1 MPEIVFDTCVLSNFA
16 LSDSLNIIKK
26 LYAKSSYITNFVVAE
41 NIRGILKGY
50 RELSKIKDAI
60 REGWLKEIPLE
71 TPEEKALF
79 ETLSTALG
87 FGEAS
92 SIAAAKVRGFI
103 FACDDKVARKEA
115 ALLGVRLTGTV
126 GILIKATKKRIID
139 RKKAN
144 EILHLMIAQGFYSPV
159 RSIDID

>member
-71 TPEEKALF
+71 TPEEKRQHFL
-79 ETLSTALG
+79 E
-87 FGEAS
+87 
-92 SIAAAKVRGFI
+92 
-103 FACDDKVARKEA
+103 
-115 ALLGVRLTGTV
+115 
-126 GILIKATKKRIID
+126 
-139 RKKAN
+139 
-144 EILHLMIAQGFYSPV
+144 
-159 RSIDID
+159 